1 MGSGMTAIQL
11 GLIEAIAKND
21 QKEIKK
27 LAIACCNADDT
38 KKNQIQVQYLKN
50 LLKKQPTLL
59 ELPTNISHI
68 VTLQDMSD
76 FREDRYYLSERE
88 NVLCEQIIKMHKVS
102 IKLMELGIPY
112 LNSTLLTG
120 ISGTGKTTFGKYMAY
135 KLKLPFLYVN
145 FSFLIES
152 RMGKTSSNIHNIFSF
167 AKANACVLMLDE
179 IDCIATKR
187 QSSGDSAGREFNN
200 TTISLLQELDQ
211 LGNDVVVIGAT
222 NVPELIDAAVKRR
235 FSIVHEVEVLDE
247 KENAEMVQKYLST
260 VPCTVNDESI
270 VTFVRSTEGK
280 KISQGIVM
288 NRIIQCIADSLMES
302 NF

>member
-1 MGSGMTAIQL
+1 
-11 GLIEAIAKND
+11 
-21 QKEIKK
+21 
-27 LAIACCNADDT
+27 
-38 KKNQIQVQYLKN
+38 
-50 LLKKQPTLL
+50 
-59 ELPTNISHI
+59 
-68 VTLQDMSD
+68 
-76 FREDRYYLSERE
+76 
-88 NVLCEQIIKMHKVS
+88 
-102 IKLMELGIPY
+102 MELGIPY

-152 RMGKTSSNIHNIFSF
+152 LMGKTSSNIHNIFSF

-260 VPCTVNDESI
+260 VPCTVDDESI

-280 KISQGIVM
+280 KISQGIVL